1 MFKKFPWIVKFLL
14 APKCQVWFT
23 KDLFRSVL
31 HSRKKRGG
39 PNSLFLHIRFFCT
52 DKRHQLIKTYSYAAC
67 IARSSF
73 IQKQKMPT
81 MRVPIWVTYLTWRN
95 NFLSEKKHIIRVILT
110 MTLDNQ
116 GGTTSLVIWHIL
128 IHNLHCLF
136 CGSHLLTLKN
146 IHGGKIRK
154 DHSIQTKIFS
164 VYNKKNR
171 KNMNIHFDWFL

>member
-1 MFKKFPWIVKFLL
+1 MYYVPAKKW
-14 APKCQVWFT
+14 
-23 KDLFRSVL
+23 
-31 HSRKKRGG
+31 GG

-136 CGSHLLTLKN
+136 CGSHLLTSKN

-154 DHSIQTKIFS
+154 THGIEAKIFF
-164 VYNKKNR
+164 VYTIEKIVKIRISFLIDSFRPNKRVDRFKTR
-171 KNMNIHFDWFL
+171 K

>member
-1 MFKKFPWIVKFLL
+1 MSSLIYQGPLQKCTTYPQKKKW
-14 APKCQVWFT
+14 
-23 KDLFRSVL
+23 
-31 HSRKKRGG
+31 GG

-73 IQKQKMPT
+73 IQKNKKCPPCECLFEL
-81 MRVPIWVTYLTWRN
+81 PIWHEETIFCRK
-95 NFLSEKKHIIRVILT
+95 KKHIIRVILT

-136 CGSHLLTLKN
+136 CGSHLLTSKN

-154 DHSIQTKIFS
+154 T
-164 VYNKKNR
+164 VA
-171 KNMNIHFDWFL
+171 